1 MADAVRAFVGLG
13 GNIGDVASTLAE
25 AIWAMDSLPQTSVRT
40 RSGLYRSPPWGC
52 TDQPDFINAVVEL
65 QTRLAAIVLL
75 DSLVEIEEKFGR
87 VRNPDDRWGP
97 RRLDLDLLVFGDQ
110 SLQSPGLQV
119 PHPRLHERGFVLV
132 PLAQIAPDLEV
143 PGRGRVS
150 DLLAAIDA
158 SSVEAID

>member
-13 GNIGDVASTLAE
+13 GNVGDVASTLAE
-25 AIWAMDSLPQTSVRT
+25 AIWAMDSLPQTSVRNQ
-40 RSGLYRSPPWGC
+40 SGLYRSPPWGR
-52 TDQPDFINAVVEL
+52 TDQPHFINAVVEL
-65 QTRLAAIVLL
+65 QTRMAPIVLL
-75 DSLVEIEEKFGR
+75 DSLVEIEEKLGR

-97 RRLDLDLLVFGDQ
+97 RRIDLDLLVFGDQ

-132 PLAQIAPDLEV
+132 PLAEIAPGLEI
-143 PGRGRVS
+143 PGLGRVS

-158 SSVEAID
+158 SGVEAID